1 MINLETNFDEVA
13 QIIGIAEVN
22 NCEIY
27 NPDGLT
33 GIRGLF
39 PITSLMSHR
48 QVLIED
54 YSKIVVNQ
62 SESNKS
68 FRGTAS
74 YTWN

>member
-1 MINLETNFDEVA
+1 MALLIRSFFFSYSCKTVVNPLVQAFKEVNLETNFDEVA

-48 QVLIED
+48 
-54 YSKIVVNQ
+54 
-62 SESNKS
+62 
-68 FRGTAS
+68 
-74 YTWN
+74 

>member
-1 MINLETNFDEVA
+1 MYFFLIYSCKTVVNPLVQAFKEANLETSFDEVA
-13 QIIGIAEVN
+13 KVIGIAEVN

-48 QVLIED
+48 
-54 YSKIVVNQ
+54 
-62 SESNKS
+62 
-68 FRGTAS
+68 
-74 YTWN
+74 